1 MFDIQGAASKI
12 GQAISQ
18 ALASEDAGVI
28 FIVTDLNSQGTK
40 ETLDSLPKHASLR
53 HKSCTLNVM
62 SEEEVSKVLE
72 NIISVYKRPPCISV
86 GCAGI
91 ISDDCLL
98 DLDEEKLDN
107 ISFNVLVLLLIH
119 EGTNIAKDP
128 LLCSKLG
135 IYNS

>member
-1 MFDIQGAASKI
+1 MFDIQGAASKT
-12 GQAISQ
+12 GQAICQ
-18 ALASEDAGVI
+18 ALASEGAGVI
-28 FIVTDLNSQGTK
+28 LTDLNSQGTQ
-40 ETLDSLPKHASLR
+40 ETLDSWPKHVSLR
-53 HKSCTLNVM
+53 HKSYTLNVM
-62 SEEEVSKVLE
+62 SDEDVSKVSE
-72 NIISVYKRPPCISV
+72 NIISVSKRPPCISV

-91 ISDDCLL
+91 ISDECLL

-128 LLCSKLG
+128 LLRSKLG

>member
-12 GQAISQ
+12 GQAICQ
-18 ALASEDAGVI
+18 ALASEGAGV
-28 FIVTDLNSQGTK
+28 IVTDLNSQGTN

-53 HKSCTLNVM
+53 HKSYTLNVM

>member
-12 GQAISQ
+12 GQAICQ
-18 ALASEDAGVI
+18 ALASEGAGVI
-28 FIVTDLNSQGTK
+28 LTDLNSQGTQ
-40 ETLDSLPKHASLR
+40 ETLDSLPKHVSLR
-53 HKSCTLNVM
+53 HKSYTLNVM
-62 SEEEVSKVLE
+62 SEEDVSKVLE
-72 NIISVYKRPPCISV
+72 IISVYKRPPCISV

-91 ISDDCLL
+91 ISDECLL

-128 LLCSKLG
+128 LLRSKLG

>member
-12 GQAISQ
+12 GQAICQ
-18 ALASEDAGVI
+18 ALASEGAGV
-28 FIVTDLNSQGTK
+28 IVTDLNSQGTQ

-53 HKSCTLNVM
+53 HKSYTLNVM
-62 SEEEVSKVLE
+62 SEEDVSKVLE

-91 ISDDCLL
+91 ISDECLL

-107 ISFNVLVLLLIH
+107 ISFNVLVRY
-119 EGTNIAKDP
+119 
-128 LLCSKLG
+128 C
-135 IYNS
+135 Y